1 MKNPGKASALLS
13 MVSVWFLAGSVRA
26 QSPSERGLG
35 ILEQG
40 LADAKEE
47 TRERATLALGLLVGD
62 ERAKELA
69 EAALSDPSPAVRAA
83 AATTL
88 GQIGLPASIPRL
100 HEALKDKET
109 EVVFSAAGALHLL
122 GDPMA
127 NNVYYA
133 VLTGQRKTG
142 EPLLESQLQ
151 MLKDPQALAKIG
163 FEAGMGFIPF
173 GGVGTKVFKT
183 VTQDKVSPVRAAA
196 AQRLANDPDPRSA
209 RALADAASD
218 KEWLVRASAV
228 SAIAK
233 RGDPELL
240 SAIIPLLADEQDTVR
255 FNAAAAVVKL
265 SPRASA
271 KK

>member
-1 MKNPGKASALLS
+1 MTRPFAI
-13 MVSVWFLAGSVRA
+13 VSVLLLAGAAGA
-26 QSPSERGLG
+26 QSPADRSLG
-35 ILEQG
+35 ILKEG

-47 TRERATLALGLLVGD
+47 RRERAALALGLLVED
-62 ERAKELA
+62 ERARELA
-69 EAALSDPSPAVRAA
+69 EAALSDTSPAVRAA

-88 GQIGLPASIPRL
+88 GQIGLPASIPGL
-100 HEALKDKET
+100 IEALKDKET
-109 EVVFSAAGALHLL
+109 EVVFSAAGALHVL

-127 NNVYYA
+127 SNVYYA

-142 EPLLESQLQ
+142 EPLLESQLK

-196 AQRLANDPDPRSA
+196 AQRLANDPDPRSG
-209 RALADAASD
+209 RALADALSD

-240 SAIIPLLADEQDTVR
+240 SAVLPLLDDEQDTVR
-255 FNAAAAVVKL
+255 FNAAATVVKL
-265 SPRASA
+265 SARVTP
-271 KK
+271 

>member
-1 MKNPGKASALLS
+1 LLLS
-13 MVSVWFLAGSVRA
+13 GSGWA
-26 QSPSERGLG
+26 QSPADRGFG
-35 ILEQG
+35 ILQQG
-40 LADAKEE
+40 LKDAKEE
-47 TRERATLALGLLVGD
+47 RRERAALALGLLVED
-62 ERAKELA
+62 QRAMALA
-69 EAALSDPSPAVRAA
+69 EAALPDPSPAVRAA
-83 AATTL
+83 AATAL

-100 HEALKDKET
+100 QEALKDKET
-109 EVVFSAAGALHLL
+109 EVVFSAAGALYLL
-122 GDPMA
+122 GDPLA
-127 NNVYYA
+127 SNIYYA

-142 EPLLESQLQ
+142 EPLMESQLK

-196 AQRLANDPDPRSA
+196 AQKLANDPDPRSA

-218 KEWLVRASAV
+218 KEWLVRASAI

-240 SAIIPLLADEQDTVR
+240 SAIIPLLDDEEDTVR

-265 SPRASA
+265 SAQASA
-271 KK
+271 RN

>member
-1 MKNPGKASALLS
+1 MTRPLAIASVLILS
-13 MVSVWFLAGSVRA
+13 GSAWA
-26 QSPSERGLG
+26 QSPADRSLG
-35 ILEQG
+35 ILKQG
-40 LADAKEE
+40 LGDAQEE
-47 TRERATLALGLLVGD
+47 RRERAALALGLLVED
-62 ERAKELA
+62 QRARELA

-83 AATTL
+83 AAATL
-88 GQIGLPASIPRL
+88 GQIGLPASIPGL
-100 HEALKDKET
+100 IEALKDKET
-109 EVVFSAAGALHLL
+109 EVVFSAAGALHVL

-142 EPLLESQLQ
+142 EPLLESQLK

-209 RALADAASD
+209 RALADALSD

-228 SAIAK
+228 SAITK

-240 SAIIPLLADEQDTVR
+240 SAVIPLLDDEEDTVR

-265 SPRASA
+265 SALVTP
-271 KK
+271 

>member
-1 MKNPGKASALLS
+1 MTRPFAIMSVLL
-13 MVSVWFLAGSVRA
+13 LAGSAGA
-26 QSPSERGLG
+26 QSPADRSLG
-35 ILEQG
+35 ILKEG

-47 TRERATLALGLLVGD
+47 RRERAALALGLLVED
-62 ERAKELA
+62 QRATELA

-83 AATTL
+83 AATAL
-88 GQIGLPASIPRL
+88 GQIGLPASIPGL
-100 HEALKDKET
+100 KEALKDKET
-109 EVVFSAAGALHLL
+109 EVVFSAAGALHVL

-127 NNVYYA
+127 SNVYYA

-142 EPLLESQLQ
+142 EPLLESQLK

-163 FEAGMGFIPF
+163 FEAGMGLIPF

-196 AQRLANDPDPRSA
+196 AQRLANDPDPRSG
-209 RALADAASD
+209 RALADALSD

-240 SAIIPLLADEQDTVR
+240 SAVLPLLDDEQDTVR
-255 FNAAAAVVKL
+255 FNAAATVVKL
-265 SPRASA
+265 SARVTP
-271 KK
+271 

>member
-1 MKNPGKASALLS
+1 LTILLAIASVLFLS
-13 MVSVWFLAGSVRA
+13 GSAGA
-26 QSPSERGLG
+26 QSPADRSLG
-35 ILEQG
+35 ILKEG
-40 LADAKEE
+40 LGDPKEE
-47 TRERATLALGLLVGD
+47 KRERAALALALIVKD
-62 ERAKELA
+62 ERARELA
-69 EAALSDPSPAVRAA
+69 ETALSDPSPAVRAA

-100 HEALKDKET
+100 QEALKDKET
-109 EVVFSAAGALHLL
+109 EVVFSAAGALHVL

-173 GGVGTKVFKT
+173 GGVGTKIFKT
-183 VTQDKVSPVRAAA
+183 ATQDKVSPVRAAA
-196 AQRLANDPDPRSA
+196 AQKLANDPDPRSA

-218 KEWLVRASAV
+218 KHWLVRASAV

-233 RGDPELL
+233 RGDPKLL
-240 SAIIPLLADEQDTVR
+240 PAVIPLLEDEHDTVR
-255 FNAAAAVVKL
+255 LNAAAAVAHL
-265 SPRASA
+265 SERPSS